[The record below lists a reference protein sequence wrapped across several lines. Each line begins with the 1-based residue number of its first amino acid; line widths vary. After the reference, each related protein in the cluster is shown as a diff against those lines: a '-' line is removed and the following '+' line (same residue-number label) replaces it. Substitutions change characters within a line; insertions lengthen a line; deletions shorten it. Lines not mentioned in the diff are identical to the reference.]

1 MMSRN
6 LIQCRSE
13 DVKKPKK
20 FAYGVLHRHPTL
32 TFFFEGGT
40 STWTSK
46 QGGGDKKIFEDYL
59 KQQKK
64 SISIRFA
71 LQVMKSVQFR
81 RRPIVV
87 LPPIEYTCVCVCVH
101 FCLREA
107 RKFDNWTS
115 TFQYYVKQWR
125 LRIWKNVT
133 LFSLAIPRFTYVHAV
148 HAVSA
153 AGENLGEFYHFLIN
167 LPLRNSYQ
175 IHQRGHWYYLLWSQ
189 FRIYI
194 GYLAFGVTWTKIS
207 VFAEIKGIH
216 RVSWLILS

>member
-87 LPPIEYTCVCVCVH
+87 LPPIEYTCVCVCA
-101 FCLREA
+101 FLSTRSA
-107 RKFDNWTS
+107 KIWQLNKF
-115 TFQYYVKQWR
+115 
-125 LRIWKNVT
+125 
-133 LFSLAIPRFTYVHAV
+133 
-148 HAVSA
+148 
-153 AGENLGEFYHFLIN
+153 
-167 LPLRNSYQ
+167 
-175 IHQRGHWYYLLWSQ
+175 
-189 FRIYI
+189 
-194 GYLAFGVTWTKIS
+194 IS
-207 VFAEIKGIH
+207 VLRHTETKDLEKCGSVF
-216 RVSWLILS
+216 LSDSTLHIRTCRACC